1 MTKKEEKG
9 AAEEFNDET
18 EVETCRSRPRAK
30 ETPLTKNI
38 PPVFD
43 ASKIVKKKRTPVTR
57 KKKEIAAS
65 KIKKEAKEASKPSA
79 LKKKDKIEGKKDTK
93 SVAAPTIV
101 KTTPPVLPP
110 SDEEIARMLFAEING
125 MRRRGRYFKVNYL
138 DVITYNRHYDLILS
152 RLKLANC
159 NPSTQKQRASREEWR
174 MSYSRRPQTYYS
186 SERVDTI
193 LSGGFTRNRIDVSKI
208 VELPDVQQMRY
219 ER

>member
-1 MTKKEEKG
+1 MPC
-9 AAEEFNDET
+9 FP
-18 EVETCRSRPRAK
+18 RPGAK

-79 LKKKDKIEGKKDTK
+79 PKKKGKIEGKKDTK

-101 KTTPPVLPP
+101 KATPPVLPP

-125 MRRRGRYFKVNYL
+125 MRRRG
-138 DVITYNRHYDLILS
+138 
-152 RLKLANC
+152 
-159 NPSTQKQRASREEWR
+159 
-174 MSYSRRPQTYYS
+174 
-186 SERVDTI
+186 
-193 LSGGFTRNRIDVSKI
+193 
-208 VELPDVQQMRY
+208 
-219 ER
+219 